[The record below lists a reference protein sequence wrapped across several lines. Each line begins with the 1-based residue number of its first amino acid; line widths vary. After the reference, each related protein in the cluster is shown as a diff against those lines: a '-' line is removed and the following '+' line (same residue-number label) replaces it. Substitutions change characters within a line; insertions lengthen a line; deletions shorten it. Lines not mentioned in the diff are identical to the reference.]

1 MSTGTT
7 NTTRMLKFKNNW
19 FFQCYVENLE
29 SYDHN
34 TKQPLLIKVSSTIHC
49 KRPSLNVDSS
59 FYIIYSPYTLKLRPK
74 ESILLNLQ
82 FKLEMPKD
90 INWSIG
96 LLPSYSEKLTIENSE
111 EISE

>member
-49 KRPSLNVDSS
+49 
-59 FYIIYSPYTLKLRPK
+59 
-74 ESILLNLQ
+74 
-82 FKLEMPKD
+82 
-90 INWSIG
+90 
-96 LLPSYSEKLTIENSE
+96 
-111 EISE
+111 